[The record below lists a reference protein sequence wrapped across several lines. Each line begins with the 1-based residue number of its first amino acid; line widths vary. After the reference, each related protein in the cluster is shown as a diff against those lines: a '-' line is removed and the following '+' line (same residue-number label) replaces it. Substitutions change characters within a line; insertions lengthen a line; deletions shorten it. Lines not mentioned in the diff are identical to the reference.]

1 MVSLEATPEELL
13 ATLDN
18 DLQRVYAISTPNVT
32 LTDLLLVQIAREI
45 KKLAPPPVAARETP
59 AKDVNPPTP
68 QPQTQTSR
76 SDRRR

>member
-1 MVSLEATPEELL
+1 MVSLETTPEELL

-45 KKLAPPPVAARETP
+45 KKLAVRGDMQA
-59 AKDVNPPTP
+59 
-68 QPQTQTSR
+68 QPQAQAQSQ
-76 SDRRR
+76 RRK